1 MHLEGLYTLT
11 PPDTMATSHR
21 LPLLTLMTLVVGGGC
36 GDGASPPPAGTESGE
51 VEATELPATRDGVLV
66 VEGAAEPVTLHLF
79 HSPEGFPLPF
89 HTYLPPGIQPAS
101 PLEGEVGFLAAFHG
115 EADPR
120 ARLVISLLP
129 PDATPEE
136 LVQLV
141 EQEVR
146 ARGGEPAPDLQGSDG
161 EEPRSL
167 RRFPWAQAEWWI
179 STPAEETVM
188 LLGEHDGRPF
198 VLEVAHPPELEEGF
212 LPRVGWTLEEWRWA
226 PGETPLIP
234 SPPGVGW
241 GGE

>member
-1 MHLEGLYTLT
+1 
-11 PPDTMATSHR
+11 MATSR
-21 LPLLTLMTLVVGGGC
+21 PTLLALMALVVGAGC
-36 GDGASPPPAGTESGE
+36 GEGAPPPPAGTESAE
-51 VEATELPATRDGVLV
+51 TDAAELPATRDGILV

-79 HSPEGFPLPF
+79 HSPDGFPLPF

-101 PLEGEVGFLAAFHG
+101 PLEGEVAFLAAFEG

-120 ARLVISLLP
+120 ARLTISLLP
-129 PDATPEE
+129 SDATPEE
-136 LVQLV
+136 LLQLV
-141 EQEVR
+141 EQEVM
-146 ARGGEPAPDLQGSDG
+146 ARGGEATPREASPEGG
-161 EEPRSL
+161 EAQSF

-179 STPAEETVM
+179 STPAEETVL
-188 LLGEHDGRPF
+188 LLGEHDGQPF

-226 PGETPLIP
+226 PEAIPLIP